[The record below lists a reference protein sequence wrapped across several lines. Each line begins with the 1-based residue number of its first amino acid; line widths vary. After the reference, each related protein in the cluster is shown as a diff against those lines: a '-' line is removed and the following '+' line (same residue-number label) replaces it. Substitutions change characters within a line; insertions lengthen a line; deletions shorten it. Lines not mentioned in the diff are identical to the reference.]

1 MDSDWKPR
9 LWAVPLPRHYIIA
22 RQACLRRQICMLLLQ
37 TKAQG
42 ASSASDEFSA
52 THTHT
57 TALRTAAP
65 ALLLSSG
72 KTVTEETL
80 KGEDLPSFFGGEK

>member
-22 RQACLRRQICMLLLQ
+22 RQACLRRQIFMLLLQ

-42 ASSASDEFSA
+42 ASSTSDEFSA
-52 THTHT
+52 THTQ
-57 TALRTAAP
+57 
-65 ALLLSSG
+65 LLSGLLHLLCSSAQAR
-72 KTVTEETL
+72 L
-80 KGEDLPSFFGGEK
+80 